1 MVGSRNSAV
10 DAELDRIWR
19 EAVQARSP
27 LPTELELA
35 KELGVSRP
43 LIRESL
49 IRLEAQ
55 GLVSRR
61 AHQGT
66 FPNLAATSV
75 PFRIDESYEL
85 TGRLIEAGYEVK
97 VDVISAQWSSVAEH
111 EAADLEVE
119 PGSSCHRVVKVWRA
133 DGRPLIMAE
142 DVVPARRRDDVVFDP
157 EYSVFETV
165 DSLRGTPV
173 EWESAVIGAVLA
185 DGRSQKHLEVAAAEP
200 LLTITVVG
208 ISLHGD
214 RLYRGRETHR
224 TDGPDYGMIRRSAD
238 RA

>member
-1 MVGSRNSAV
+1 MVGSRNGAV

-19 EAVQARSP
+19 EAVAARSP

-35 KELGVSRP
+35 RELGVSRP

-66 FPNLAATSV
+66 FPNVVAERV
-75 PFRIDESYEL
+75 PFRIDQSYEL
-85 TGRLIEAGYEVK
+85 TGQLEEAGYEVQ
-97 VDVISAQWSSVAEH
+97 VRVISARWSTVTEQ
-111 EAADLEVE
+111 EAVDLEVE
-119 PGSSCHRVVKVWRA
+119 PGSPCHRVMKVWRA
-133 DGRPLIMAE
+133 DGRPLILAE
-142 DVVPARRRDDVVFDP
+142 DVVPARRRDDVAFGAD
-157 EYSVFETV
+157 YSVFETV
-165 DSLRGTPV
+165 DALRGTPV
-173 EWESAVIGAVLA
+173 EWESAVIGAVLP
-185 DGRSQKHLEVAAAEP
+185 DERVRTHLDVGATEP

-214 RLYRGRETHR
+214 RLYRGHETHR
-224 TDGPDYGMIRRSAD
+224 TDGPAYGMVRRSAD
-238 RA
+238 RL